1 MEPLYIHFPD
11 ALVIAARDNDFEVVG
26 KLLDSGVS
34 PNLQDESG
42 CTALHAAA
50 KEGWSSM
57 VELLLQRGANP
68 NTQDAEGDT
77 PHDYAVFMEHQDI
90 ATELVQHGAS
100 VREGQSAMQRNWD
113 LIQDAQESV
122 RAAQTLLSLIEQGK
136 QQNNDRNA

>member
-11 ALVIAARDNDFEVVG
+11 AIVIAARDNDLEVVG

-50 KEGWSSM
+50 KEGWSSI

-68 NTQDAEGDT
+68 NAKDSDGDT
-77 PHDYAVFMEHQDI
+77 PHDYALFMNHEGI
-90 ATELVQHGAS
+90 AAALVQHGAC
-100 VREGQSAMQRNWD
+100 VREGQSAIQRNWD
-113 LIQDAQESV
+113 SIQDAQQDV
-122 RAAQTLLSLIEQGK
+122 RAAQTLLGLIQSSKATEE
-136 QQNNDRNA
+136 